1 MRHIRSVSVAPATE
15 DPEALER
22 FWEVFFFRVI
32 VAITAL
38 ATRK

>member
-1 MRHIRSVSVAPATE
+1 MRHVRQLTVAPATE

-32 VAITAL
+32 VAVTAL
-38 ATRK
+38 AARK